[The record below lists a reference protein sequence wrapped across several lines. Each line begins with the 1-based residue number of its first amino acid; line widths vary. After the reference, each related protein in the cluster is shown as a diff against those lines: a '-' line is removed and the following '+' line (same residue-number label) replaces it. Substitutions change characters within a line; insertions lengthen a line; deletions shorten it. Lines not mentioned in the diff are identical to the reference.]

1 MGEFLAEAAEALK
14 AAEALCGPV
23 TLTEISDRRGSAV
36 WKAGGPDGAASIKL
50 GTGEAAEVT
59 AREAS
64 VLDRLPGYEVASG
77 RIGDGGVWY
86 VTPWEEGPSTW
97 QQFRSVRARRDAAR
111 PEALASA
118 VQVAQAVAELHGLGW
133 IHGDLQPAHAIH
145 TVGGVR
151 LIDFA
156 WARQLGETPWSVFR
170 GTMVHLTAPE
180 LAAEIAAGNQPVLTT
195 FMSDV
200 YALAASLWT
209 VVTGDWPLDYEA
221 AGIDRKA
228 AGPTALLEA
237 IGERAVPLVG
247 TEVWP
252 ELQQVLED
260 VLLAEA
266 KDRPLATELADRLTA
281 LHEADR

>member
-23 TLTEISDRRGSAV
+23 ALTEISDRRGSAV
-36 WKAGGPDGAASIKL
+36 WKASGPAGAASIKL

-64 VLDRLPGYEVASG
+64 VLDRLPGYEVAIG
-77 RIGDGGVWY
+77 RFDGGVWY
-86 VTPWEEGPSTW
+86 VTRWEEGPSTW
-97 QQFRSVRARRDAAR
+97 HQFRSVRAGRDAIR
-111 PEALASA
+111 SEALASA
-118 VQVAQAVAELHGLGW
+118 VRVARAVADLHGLGW

-145 TVGGVR
+145 TASGVR

-156 WARQLGETPWSVFR
+156 WARQLGETPWTAFR

-180 LAAEIAAGNQPVLTT
+180 LAAEITAGGQPVLTT

-209 VVTGDWPLDYEA
+209 CATGDWPLDYEA
-221 AGIDRKA
+221 AGIDRQSI
-228 AGPTALLEA
+228 GPAALLGA
-237 IGERAVPLVG
+237 IGERAVPLAD

-252 ELQQVLED
+252 ELQHVLKH
-260 VLLAEA
+260 VLLGDA
-266 KDRPLATELADRLTA
+266 KDRPLATELADQLAA
-281 LHEADR
+281 LHETGR

>member
-1 MGEFLAEAAEALK
+1 MGEFPAEAAAALK
-14 AAEALCGPV
+14 AAEDLCGPV
-23 TLTEISDRRGSAV
+23 VPAEVSDRRGSTV
-36 WKAGGPDGAASIKL
+36 WKASGPDGAAAIKL

-64 VLDRLPGYEVASG
+64 VLDRLPGYQVGVG
-77 RIGDGGVWY
+77 RISEGVWY
-86 VTPWEEGPSTW
+86 VTRWEEGPSTW
-97 QQFRSVRARRDAAR
+97 QQFKPVRAGQHDAR

-118 VQVAQAVAELHGLGW
+118 VQAVADLHGLGW
-133 IHGDLQPAHAIH
+133 IHGDLQPAHAVH
-145 TVGGVR
+145 TAGGVR

-156 WARQLGETPWSVFR
+156 WSRQLGETPWTAFR

-180 LAAEIAAGNQPVLTT
+180 LAAEITAGGQPVLTT
-195 FMSDV
+195 FVSDV

-209 VVTGDWPLDYEA
+209 CVTGDWPLDYEA
-221 AGIDRKA
+221 AGIDRKST
-228 AGPTALLEA
+228 GPVALLEA

-252 ELQQVLED
+252 ELQQVLKD

-266 KDRPLATELADRLTA
+266 EDRPLATELADQLAA
-281 LHEADR
+281 LHEAGR